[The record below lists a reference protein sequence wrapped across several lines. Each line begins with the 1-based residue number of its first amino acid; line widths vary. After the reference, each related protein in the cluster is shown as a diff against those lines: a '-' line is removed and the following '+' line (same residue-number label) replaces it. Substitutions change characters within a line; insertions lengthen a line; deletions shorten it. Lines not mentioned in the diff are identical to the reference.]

1 MYYGLGTSLNGNLVT
16 KLFAG
21 AVYDSY
27 QMKIYAQIYD
37 NDTSFTVYEIP
48 QKVTVVP
55 EFSLLEEIMN
65 KLIIRDTTFWTN
77 IILNEGSNMPSLEV
91 IQTISSLLNEQS
103 LKDKQTMVL
112 NGSGPIFPQIFGPFS
127 NYAGVSPV
135 ICLILKCL
143 SFN

>member
-1 MYYGLGTSLNGNLVT
+1 LNYGLGTSQNGNLVT

-27 QMKIYAQIYD
+27 QMSIYAQIFD

-48 QKVTVVP
+48 QKVIVVP
-55 EFSLLEEIMN
+55 DFSLLEEIMN
-65 KLIIRDTTFWTN
+65 KLILKDPTFWSN
-77 IILNEGSNMPSLEV
+77 IILNEGSNIPSLEE

-103 LKDKQTMVL
+103 LKDKRTMLL
-112 NGSGPIFPQIFGPFS
+112 NGSGHIFPQIFGSYS

-135 ICLILKCL
+135 IFLNLKEEH
-143 SFN
+143 